1 MTSLMIMTPSNPGS
15 FGHKG
20 QRVSPCSE
28 SLLCCQS
35 PSRPL
40 ARLGH
45 AQHNGSS
52 VIFKPYLEIGSIIL
66 GDVGTVTLAQHC
78 DLLLNVLYLVLG
90 FFQINDFY
98 GNHFLSPIVN
108 AFEHLAKRAL
118 SNFFQ
123 LGKKLFRVCFQVL
136 RGKRKGG
143 ISFPGARGGSS
154 YLTHVLTRTLE
165 ELSTFCDKDQ
175 AASYQV

>member
-1 MTSLMIMTPSNPGS
+1 MTPSNPGS
-15 FGHKG
+15 LDTK
-20 QRVSPCSE
+20 VSA
-28 SLLCCQS
+28 SLLVLKTCCAV
-35 PSRPL
+35 RVL
-40 ARLGH
+40 HVRLP
-45 AQHNGSS
+45 GSAMRS
-52 VIFKPYLEIGSIIL
+52 IMEAVLFLKPYLEIGSIIL

-118 SNFFQ
+118 PNFLQ
-123 LGKKLFRVCFQVL
+123 LGKKLFWVCFQVL

-154 YLTHVLTRTLE
+154 YLTHVLMRTLE